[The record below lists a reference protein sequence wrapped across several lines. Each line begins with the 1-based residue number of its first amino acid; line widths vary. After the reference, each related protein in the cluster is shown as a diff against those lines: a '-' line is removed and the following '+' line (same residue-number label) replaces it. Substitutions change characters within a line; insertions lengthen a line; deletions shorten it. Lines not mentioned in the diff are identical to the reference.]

1 MNRKDAH
8 VHNAEMQ
15 YQTEPTDFESIR
27 FVHQSLSH
35 QEFNNIDLSTSLFN
49 QNFARPFYI
58 NAMTGGSAWT
68 KKINGM
74 FAEVAREC
82 HLPMASGSVSAA
94 LKDPSVADS
103 FTIIRDVNPNGFV
116 MANVGADKNLDDAKR
131 AVDLLD
137 ADALQIHLN
146 TPQEIVMPEGDRDF
160 RQLEDHIVDIIENL
174 DRPVMVKEV
183 GFGMS
188 YQTMHHLQSLGVKT
202 IDVSGT
208 GGTNF
213 AKIENARREKEEF
226 AYMADWGQSTV
237 ISLLEAQ
244 PLLNQTTIVASGGIK
259 DPMQMLKALTLGAS
273 AVGMSGQ
280 FLHSVLTDGV
290 DATIDMVK
298 AYDEQLR
305 LMMMV
310 LDCQNLRDLRN
321 TDLIITGKPAEWS
334 QLREINLN
342 HFASRSSSAT

>member
-15 YQTEPTDFESIR
+15 YQTDHTDFESVR

-35 QEFNNIDLSTSLFN
+35 QEFNSIDLSTSLFK
-49 QNFARPFYI
+49 QRFDRPFYI

-74 FAEVAREC
+74 LAEVAREC
-82 HLPMASGSVSAA
+82 HLPMASGSLSAA
-94 LKDPSVADS
+94 LKDPSVIDS
-103 FTIIRDVNPNGFV
+103 FSIIRETNPNGFV
-116 MANVGADKNLDDAKR
+116 MANVGADKTLDDARR
-131 AVDLLD
+131 AVDILD

-146 TPQEIVMPEGDRDF
+146 TAQEIVMPEGDRDF
-160 RQLEDHIVDIIENL
+160 RYLEDHIVSIVENL
-174 DRPVMVKEV
+174 GRPVMVKEV

-188 YQTMHHLQSLGVKT
+188 YQTMHHLQDLGVTT

-213 AKIENARREKEEF
+213 AKIENARRDQQEF

-244 PLLNQTTIVASGGIK
+244 PLMNQTTIVASGGIK
-259 DPMQMLKALTLGAS
+259 NPMQMMKALSLGAS

-290 DATIDMVK
+290 QATLDMVES
-298 AYDEQLR
+298 YDEQLR
-305 LMMMV
+305 LIMMV
-310 LDCQNLRDLRN
+310 LDCQNLNDLLN
-321 TDLIITGKPAEWS
+321 TDIMITGDPAEWS
-334 QLREINLN
+334 RLRRINIDY
-342 HFASRSSSAT
+342 FASRSQHK

>member
-15 YQTEPTDFESIR
+15 YQTAPTDFDSVR
-27 FVHQSLSH
+27 FVHPSLSH
-35 QEFNNIDLSTSLFN
+35 QEFNSIDLSTTLFK
-49 QNFARPFYI
+49 QQFDRPFYI
-58 NAMTGGSAWT
+58 NAMTGGSEWT

-103 FTIIRDVNPNGFV
+103 FTIIRDVNPNGFL
-116 MANVGADKNLDDAKR
+116 MANVGADKTLEDARR

-146 TPQEIVMPEGDRDF
+146 TAQEIVMPEGDRDF
-160 RQLEDHIVDIIENL
+160 RKLEDNIVAIVENV

-188 YQTMHHLQSLGVKT
+188 YQTMHHLQSLGVNT

-213 AKIENARREKEEF
+213 AKIENDRREQQEF

-244 PLLNQTTIVASGGIK
+244 PLMSQTAIVASGGIK
-259 DPMQMLKALTLGAS
+259 DPMQMMKALALGAS

-280 FLHSVLTDGV
+280 FLHSVLGEGV
-290 DATIDMVK
+290 DATIEMVK
-298 AYDEQLR
+298 SYDEQLR
-305 LMMMV
+305 LLMMV
-310 LDCQNLRDLRN
+310 LDCQDLSELRN
-321 TDLIITGKPAEWS
+321 TDLMISGKPAEWS
-334 QLREINLN
+334 RLRRINIEY
-342 HFASRSSSAT
+342 FASRSQN